1 MTNKLTI
8 DRLLRI
14 RKRNQDAVDELRRYQ
29 VANPESTEPGL
40 IVQIIDDLLESR
52 AILNEYKDVISDHR
66 DAKYDDRD

>member
-14 RKRNQDAVDELRRYQ
+14 RKHNQDAVDELRRYQ

-40 IVQIIDDLLESR
+40 IVQIIDDLLETR
-52 AILNEYKDVISDHR
+52 ALL
-66 DAKYDDRD
+66 DDYRNGKA